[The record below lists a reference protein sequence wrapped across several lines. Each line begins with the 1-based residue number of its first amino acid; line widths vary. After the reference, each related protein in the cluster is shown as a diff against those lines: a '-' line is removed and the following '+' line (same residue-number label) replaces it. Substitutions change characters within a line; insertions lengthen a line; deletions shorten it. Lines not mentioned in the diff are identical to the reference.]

1 MGRPADFAERGSVM
15 RRLACFTIVLSV
27 CLLSPLSSHAQFG
40 GTSNA
45 GGASRT
51 GSMGAGGA
59 GGGGGLNG
67 GGFGG
72 SSMGGQGGGFG
83 GQAGGQGG
91 AFGGQAGGAGGAFGG
106 QAGAT
111 GANGMNNQQGQG
123 FLGRNTNQ
131 NQFLGR
137 NLQGQGQNGGAQTG
151 AGNRRVGG
159 NRGGNNQNNMMN
171 NQQGQGG
178 MGGAAKA
185 PVVIRARQKIAF
197 EHTAPHLPTV
207 SVKLETRL
215 NKMTALKSSNLN
227 LSVGS
232 AGELVLKG
240 EVANSEQAKLAEN
253 LARLEPGVRTV
264 RNELTFPEAAPGN

>member
-15 RRLACFTIVLSV
+15 RRLACFIIVLSV
-27 CLLSPLSSHAQFG
+27 GLLSPLSSYAQFG

-45 GGASRT
+45 GGASRA
-51 GSMGAGGA
+51 GSTGAGGGS
-59 GGGGGLNG
+59 GGLGGGLNG
-67 GGFGG
+67 GG
-72 SSMGGQGGGFG
+72 MGGNTMGGG
-83 GQAGGQGG
+83 ALGGQGG

-151 AGNRRVGG
+151 AGNRRGGG

-264 RNELTFPEAAPGN
+264 RNELTCPEAAPGN